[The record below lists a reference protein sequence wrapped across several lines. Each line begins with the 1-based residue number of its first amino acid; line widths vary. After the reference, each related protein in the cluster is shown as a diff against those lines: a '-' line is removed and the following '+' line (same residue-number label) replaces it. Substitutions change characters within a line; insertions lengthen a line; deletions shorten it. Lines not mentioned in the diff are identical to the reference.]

1 MGKILV
7 LGSSNTDMTV
17 KTATLPAPGETVLG
31 GDFTMSPG
39 GKGANQAVA
48 AIRAG
53 GEVSFICKVGRDQF
67 GDNALDH
74 YSEEGIDISASLR
87 SDRPSGVALI
97 TVDRDAENC
106 IVVASGANA
115 DFSVEDVR
123 NSRALLQS
131 CDILLM
137 QLEIPIQLQVILH
150 RYLVI
155 RKHQKHYKTA
165 LCLLFYP
172 ANSLMNLIHMH

>member
-67 GDNALDH
+67 GDNALAH

-87 SDRPSGVALI
+87 SDRPS
-97 TVDRDAENC
+97 
-106 IVVASGANA
+106 
-115 DFSVEDVR
+115 
-123 NSRALLQS
+123 
-131 CDILLM
+131 
-137 QLEIPIQLQVILH
+137 
-150 RYLVI
+150 
-155 RKHQKHYKTA
+155 
-165 LCLLFYP
+165 
-172 ANSLMNLIHMH
+172 

>member
-67 GDNALDH
+67 GDNALAH
-74 YSEEGIDISASLR
+74 YSE
-87 SDRPSGVALI
+87 
-97 TVDRDAENC
+97 
-106 IVVASGANA
+106 
-115 DFSVEDVR
+115 
-123 NSRALLQS
+123 
-131 CDILLM
+131 
-137 QLEIPIQLQVILH
+137 
-150 RYLVI
+150 
-155 RKHQKHYKTA
+155 
-165 LCLLFYP
+165 
-172 ANSLMNLIHMH
+172 